1 MSETQSLLAKTLQQI
16 QATLAKL
23 TDQLGTS
30 GVEPVGDAPKC
41 ICPPNATDEAC
52 PVCMPA
58 GDTTPAETPVTAGPT
73 ADELRALA
81 FELGYLEMFVKEGR
95 KRWPSYTAQDLT
107 ACYNDIRKTMVAKG
121 TWANRPGNKRRAPKA
136 TPQVTPE
143 VTPQVEQDEART
155 TPQGGTLPPYT
166 LPNDPRETN
175 AVSTVADLGIPAQP
189 EPVPAAP
196 VAEVPQPIAV
206 QPIVP
211 VSVTATDAAS
221 FFLGEP
227 GSGKTQNMI
236 DKLVK
241 QDVGKAV
248 QAAVEQVGK
257 KQSEIVADFE
267 NTLKAQLKTHTLLE
281 VIQHILVAADCT
293 LLEAKCWTDH
303 LRGISDPT
311 SLSPVVVEARRK
323 YIAKYVGSSKP
334 GLDSQ
339 VQTMRAKTT
348 AKEMDAA
355 AGKAD
360 GQLKRDIAGDNK
372 NMLVQEARRIA
383 RTLAANGPVTIDDVT
398 AEMSKRFNVLPVS
411 GETKNAWKGSVF
423 AASEWVYIGNMPSRQ
438 KSAHARPVG
447 MWALKSWLKDNTL
460 NGKDTLVSSFVL
472 TRLYRD
478 FTKRHPGVKMTDC
491 NCFIGEDQLASEI
504 RTSIINSHNRLY
516 ETPVTF
522 IPGSVGAIMV
532 APVATSAI
540 PLPTKT

>member
-23 TDQLGTS
+23 TDQLVNPPN
-30 GVEPVGDAPKC
+30 GVEPMGDAPA
-41 ICPPNATDEAC
+41 PVQTD
-52 PVCMPA
+52 
-58 GDTTPAETPVTAGPT
+58 TPAAADTPVTAGPT

-81 FELGYLEMFVKEGR
+81 FELGYLEIFVKEGR
-95 KRWPSYTAQDLT
+95 KRWPNYTAQDLT
-107 ACYNDIRKTMVAKG
+107 ACYNDIRKAMIAEGK
-121 TWANRPGNKRRAPKA
+121 WADRPSNKRRAPKA
-136 TPQVTPE
+136 TQQVTPQVAPE
-143 VTPQVEQDEART
+143 VTPQEPHKAVSFERN
-155 TPQGGTLPPYT
+155 GGTGFPFT
-166 LPNDPRETN
+166 LANDPREKD
-175 AVSTVADLGIPAQP
+175 VAPAAEDLGIPTAP
-189 EPVPAAP
+189 EPVAP
-196 VAEVPQPIAV
+196 VVETPQPITA
-206 QPIVP
+206 QPSVP
-211 VSVTATDAAS
+211 ISVSATDAAQ

-227 GSGKTQNMI
+227 GSGKTPNMI
-236 DKLVK
+236 DKLIK
-241 QDVGKAV
+241 QDIGKAV

-257 KQSEIVADFE
+257 KQAEIVSDFE
-267 NTLKAQLKTHTLLE
+267 DTLKAQLKTHTLLE

-334 GLDSQ
+334 SLDAQ

-383 RTLAANGPVTIDDVT
+383 RTLAVNGPITIDDVT
-398 AEMSKRFNVLPVS
+398 TEMSKRFNVLPVS
-411 GETKNAWKGSVF
+411 GESKNAWKGSVF

-472 TRLYRD
+472 ARLYRD
-478 FTKRHPGVKMTDC
+478 FSKRHPGVKLADC
-491 NCFIGEDQLASEI
+491 NCFIGEDQLAGEI
-504 RTSIINSHNRLY
+504 RSSIISSGNKLY

-532 APVATSAI
+532 APVAVNAI
-540 PLPTKT
+540 PVPAKV